1 MGAVEI
7 EHAVA
12 ASESCRVVG
21 PGKGAIAYGPPAVST
36 PQRVDPQGTR
46 SPNISRSANVNR
58 IFRPLI
64 ACLVVLGLFAS
75 AAVAQDYPWKPTR
88 PITIVV
94 PWSAGGS
101 TDQVIRVLAPELQQ
115 ALGVPVVVVNQ
126 PGASGSIGTANVL
139 AADKDGYTWAAGAIR
154 DIGTYPVLGMLD
166 TRVQDWHV
174 YLAVSNVSIVGVN
187 AGTAYQ
193 TFDDLLAALR
203 ANPDTIPVATAGLS
217 SAGHFVM
224 ENIAHALDVTYRHI
238 PYEGGN
244 PAVIATVAGEASVVT
259 QLASEQAEML
269 RAGRLRA
276 LAAYS
281 EVPLLLDGVGEIPA
295 ITNWI
300 PDLRVPTNFFGIWA
314 PLGVPAEVVETMDM
328 IWENVIKNSEAMRA
342 YAADRGALFGPVY
355 GQAAYDEAMPAVA
368 FQAWTLYDGGQAVI
382 SPADIGI
389 PRP

>member
-1 MGAVEI
+1 M
-7 EHAVA
+7 
-12 ASESCRVVG
+12 
-21 PGKGAIAYGPPAVST
+21 
-36 PQRVDPQGTR
+36 
-46 SPNISRSANVNR
+46 NR

-75 AAVAQDYPWKPTR
+75 AAVAQDYPWKPNR
-88 PITIVV
+88 PITIIV

-126 PGASGSIGTANVL
+126 PGASGSIGTANAL

-154 DIGTYPVLGMLD
+154 DVGTYPVLGMLD
-166 TRVQDWHV
+166 TRVADWHV

-187 AGTAYQ
+187 ANTPYR

-203 ANPDTIPVATAGLS
+203 ANPGTIPVATAGLS

-224 ENIAHALDVTYRHI
+224 ENIAHALDVSYIHV

-276 LAAYS
+276 LAAYA
-281 EVPLLLDGVGEIPA
+281 EVPLMLDGVGEIPA

-314 PLGVPAEVVETMDM
+314 PVGIPAEVVETMDM

-382 SPADIGI
+382 SPADVGI